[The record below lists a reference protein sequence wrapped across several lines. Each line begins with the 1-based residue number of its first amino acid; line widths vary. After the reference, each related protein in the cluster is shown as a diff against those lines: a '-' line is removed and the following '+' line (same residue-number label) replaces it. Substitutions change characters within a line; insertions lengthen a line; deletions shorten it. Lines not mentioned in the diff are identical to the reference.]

1 MDMETKVTTIQD
13 SWAKMF
19 HHIDD
24 LINKITSEYPSF
36 SSGVNRDIIQ
46 DAVRKAQ
53 QVDRILEQ
61 AVKLSKDNANQ
72 EEMFNDNN

>member
-1 MDMETKVTTIQD
+1 METKVTTIQD
-13 SWAKMF
+13 SWSKMF

-24 LINKITSEYPSF
+24 LVNKITNKYPSF
-36 SSGVNRDIIQ
+36 SNEVNRDIIQ

-61 AVKLSKDNANQ
+61 AVRLSKDNANQ